1 VFPLVLR
8 TGGFYFNPLGTTRE
22 VTVPQEDIVWQRNT
36 SQNETYRSN
45 TSHLLIILTPI

>member
-1 VFPLVLR
+1 VLQEYIVWQLFIKLSK
-8 TGGFYFNPLGTTRE
+8 TAL
-22 VTVPQEDIVWQRNT
+22 QEDIVWQRNT